1 MTHTTVCAKQPIC
14 CRYTQD
20 TLRAIADV
28 DTNRIRRDTART
40 QKLIRYT
47 PIQPFSTW
55 RIRIGYGKIQT
66 KIRQDT
72 ARYSK
77 IRQDTARYGKI
88 QTKGGRAKTIGLSL
102 QRRRPTQ
109 PTTTH
114 RCVSRG
120 NLCDMASIEQYH
132 TYRCV
137 FHVITPESSLSSIVH
152 IGAVSRVSTTIS
164 DGIFQCT
171 TIIFQCTTMLMRPLH
186 GSNVELF
193 WIQIVTNSYTRI
205 QHGYYMDTT

>member
-1 MTHTTVCAKQPIC
+1 MLQIHARYAARHHRRRYEQDTSRYGTHTEAHPIHADTTLLHMAHSYWI
-14 CRYTQD
+14 RQD
-20 TLRAIADV
+20 T
-28 DTNRIRRDTART
+28 N
-40 QKLIRYT
+40 
-47 PIQPFSTW
+47 
-55 RIRIGYGKIQT
+55 
-66 KIRQDT
+66 QDT

-77 IRQDTARYGKI
+77 IQQDTARYGKI